1 VNVYDVQNN
10 DDKPLLDTEY
20 LFFLGIIL
28 SLKKIFLINREAPG
42 KHTAPV
48 WQLYWVEVEKGRD
61 DDTGEVLMS
70 ISTGLLLIKFGVFF
84 YCSDFVFLDGRVT
97 QWLLRKGFESNGK
110 MIK

>member
-1 VNVYDVQNN
+1 M
-10 DDKPLLDTEY
+10 
-20 LFFLGIIL
+20 
-28 SLKKIFLINREAPG
+28 INSEASG

-70 ISTGLLLIKFGVFF
+70 ISTGLLLIKFIFCFF
-84 YCSDFVFLDGRVT
+84 IIIFLDGRVT

-110 MIK
+110 SKKTKKYLLFNSLFL